1 MITRENYEAYFL
13 DHSEG
18 NLSPEE
24 QAELF
29 SFLEQNRDLE
39 NEILAFSN
47 ITLPVENHVFEQKAK
62 LKQAEIHAT
71 VLINENNYNDFFI
84 AWYEG
89 DLDVTG
95 REEVELFLKKNPSL
109 TRDFELFAQARL
121 RPEKIILNKKH
132 DLKRAKVIPLYRS
145 ISWVALAA
153 AVVATAFFV
162 FKESPKQGPSQIQK
176 IELADVKPTEQ
187 NLPSIEKQAK
197 SSLKTFEI
205 AKLEQVIINQPTP
218 RNLESIQT
226 LPTRAAH
233 EIAYASTYERI
244 EAPEL
249 NTSLFQD
256 ILLRYSIE
264 EADEQKKSSLL
275 NKTIRAIAS
284 LSPWDKSSKQEDK
297 RPISFWDIADY
308 GVKGI
313 NELTASNLELK
324 HSRNP
329 EGKLESFS
337 FGNDNFKIAKAAPG
351 Q

>member
-29 SFLEQNRDLE
+29 SFLKQNPDLE
-39 NEILAFSN
+39 NELQQFSN
-47 ITLPVENHVFEQKAK
+47 APIPAERLVFEHKAK
-62 LKQAEIHAT
+62 LKKLDIQATI
-71 VLINENNYNDFFI
+71 LINEHNYNEFFI

-89 DLDVTG
+89 DLDVSG
-95 REEVELFLKKNPSL
+95 KEEVELFLKKNPSL
-109 TRDFELFAQARL
+109 IRDFKLFAKARL
-121 RPEKIILNKKH
+121 QPEKIVFRKKQ
-132 DLKRAKVIPLYRS
+132 DLKRNKIVPLYRS

-153 AVVATAFFV
+153 AAFTAAFFI
-162 FKESPKQGPSQIQK
+162 FKESPEQQPLYVEPIVQADIQPV
-176 IELADVKPTEQ
+176 EAQKPTVIHHE
-187 NLPSIEKQAK
+187 NIP
-197 SSLKTFEI
+197 LKVVEI
-205 AKLEQVIINQPTP
+205 AKVEQVIPIQEKT
-218 RNLESIQT
+218 RNTESIISMPIRGARE
-226 LPTRAAH
+226 LVYVSNFL
-233 EIAYASTYERI
+233 EI
-244 EAPEL
+244 EAPKL
-249 NTSLFQD
+249 NTALFED

-264 EADEQKKSSLL
+264 ELEEQKKASLL
-275 NKTIRAIAS
+275 NKTIHAIAS
-284 LSPWDKSSKQEDK
+284 LSPWSKGSKQEEK

-337 FGNDNFKIAKAAPG
+337 FGNDNFKIAKAAPS